1 MIGILCLFPYPVQ
14 GDTITL
20 VASDMTHKF
29 PEIGARL
36 NRAQGHLAAVIDM
49 LESGR
54 PCMDLAQQLHAV
66 EKAIGNA
73 KKELIKDH
81 IHHCM
86 EETSE
91 ALPREFRALIKE
103 FQGVTKYL

>member
-1 MIGILCLFPYPVQ
+1 MELRA
-14 GDTITL
+14 TN
-20 VASDMTHKF
+20 KF
-29 PEIGARL
+29 PEISARL
-36 NRAQGHLAAVIDM
+36 KRAQGHLAAVIEM
-49 LESGR
+49 LAGGR

-91 ALPREFRALIKE
+91 ALPREFRDLIKE

>member
-1 MIGILCLFPYPVQ
+1 
-14 GDTITL
+14 
-20 VASDMTHKF
+20 MTHKF
-29 PEIGARL
+29 PAIAARL
-36 NRAQGHLAAVIDM
+36 KRAQGHMAAVIDM

-54 PCMDLAQQLHAV
+54 PCMELAQQLHAV

-91 ALPREFRALIKE
+91 ALPREFRELIKE

>member
-1 MIGILCLFPYPVQ
+1 MWLHGIQV
-14 GDTITL
+14 
-20 VASDMTHKF
+20 MHKF
-29 PEIGARL
+29 PEIAIRL
-36 NRAQGHLAAVIDM
+36 KRAQGHLAAVIDM

-54 PCMDLAQQLHAV
+54 SCMDLAQQLHAV
-66 EKAIGNA
+66 EKAISNA

-91 ALPREFRALIKE
+91 ALPREFRDLIKE

>member
-1 MIGILCLFPYPVQ
+1 MH
-14 GDTITL
+14 T
-20 VASDMTHKF
+20 F

-36 NRAQGHLAAVIDM
+36 KRAHGHLTAVIDM
-49 LESGR
+49 LEQGR
-54 PCMDLAQQLHAV
+54 PCMDIVQQLQAV

-91 ALPREFRALIKE
+91 GMPREVRNLIKE

>member
-1 MIGILCLFPYPVQ
+1 M
-14 GDTITL
+14 
-20 VASDMTHKF
+20 HKF
-29 PEIGARL
+29 PEIESRL
-36 NRAQGHLAAVIDM
+36 RRAQGHLGAVITM
-49 LESGR
+49 LETGR

-66 EKAIGNA
+66 EKAISNA

-81 IHHCM
+81 MHHCI

-91 ALPREFRALIKE
+91 AMPREFRDLIKE